1 MANTRIPGVFNFS
14 ANFEA
19 LIAGPLDARS
29 TVFTVSE
36 LTNSTLPYPYLG
48 MTVAV
53 TSDPILSENGVW
65 ILKALPATIKNNWF
79 KLSDSGQD
87 TTVTGYTFNGT
98 VATIELSNGN
108 DFNIDI
114 NDVEISGLQYSVGVS
129 NHSYELI
136 TTGWTQEIISGDT
149 YNTHDLVFGGIV
161 QAAKQNIVVIDL
173 NTTDDEHHL
182 VYLPT
187 GVTYNDAGVI
197 YKIIAKSSNNTNL
210 DKYLMVYSPHL
221 RIIATNIKTRYNN
234 SYFLPLETMESV
246 EIIWDGYDY
255 LVTNMVKQGYVAL
268 NAKNF
273 IEMNTNVNPLF
284 DTCYIQRDI
293 NSFL

>member
-1 MANTRIPGVFNFS
+1 MANRVPGVFNFS

-29 TVFTVSE
+29 TVFEVVE

-53 TSDPILSENGVW
+53 TSDPDPQENGVW
-65 ILKALPATIKNNWF
+65 ILKALPATIKSNWY
-79 KLSDSGQD
+79 KLSDSGSD

-98 VATIELSNGN
+98 VATIQLSNGN
-108 DFNIDI
+108 DFDIDI
-114 NDVEISGLQYSVGVS
+114 NDVQISGLQYSVGIS

-149 YNTHDLVFGGIV
+149 YNTHGLVFGDLT
-161 QAAKQNIVVIDL
+161 QAAKLNVVVIDL
-173 NTTDDEHHL
+173 NTSEDNHHL

-187 GVTYNDAGVI
+187 GVTTNDAGVI

-210 DKYLMVYSPHL
+210 DKYLMIYSPDL
-221 RIIATNIKTRYNN
+221 RIIATNIKTKYND

-273 IEMNTNVNPLF
+273 IEMDPNIDPLF